1 MKNLQSKVEGTWID
15 VQNVELTTEE
25 QSILFSNEKEN
36 EVARKALIEAIEV
49 KRNVAASEADSKF
62 AQDIY
67 EANKPKLEEGDT
79 YELIIAIVIPM
90 NKKGTI
96 SYKVNGKYSQVHF

>member
-1 MKNLQSKVEGTWID
+1 MKNLQSKIEGTWID
-15 VQNVELTTEE
+15 VQNVELTKEE
-25 QSILFSNEKEN
+25 KLVLFSNEKEN
-36 EVARKALIEAIEV
+36 EEAKKALEEAIEI
-49 KRNVAASEADSKF
+49 KRNVPASEEDSKF

-96 SYKVNGKYSQVHF
+96 SYRLNSKYAQVHF

>member
-1 MKNLQSKVEGTWID
+1 MKNLQSKIEGTWID
-15 VQNVELTTEE
+15 VQNVALTKEE
-25 QSILFSNEKEN
+25 QEILFSNAKEN
-36 EVARKALIEAIEV
+36 EEAKKALREAIEV
-49 KRNVAASEADSKF
+49 KRNVPASTEDSKF

-67 EANKPKLEEGDT
+67 EANKPKLKEGDT
-79 YELIIAIVIPM
+79 YELIIAIVIPL

>member
-15 VQNVELTTEE
+15 VQNVELTKEE
-25 QSILFSNEKEN
+25 QNIMFSNSKEN
-36 EVARKALIEAIEV
+36 EKAKKDLMEAIEV
-49 KRNVAASEADSKF
+49 KSNVAASTADSKF

-96 SYKVNGKYSQVHF
+96 SYKINGKYSQVHF